1 MKFKNILSI
10 NKYNHHSSSS
20 SYNISD
26 GNDNSNSYVNNHINN
41 QYYHQYSSHTNNT
54 SLINNNILTT
64 IFILFLSNIFGN
76 ILPIFLSSFCHQ
88 FYYINKKWHLICWYL
103 DFIGILTGMLCTGL
117 SFIYLVFYC
126 IPILIYILTYILII
140 CYIISLQL
148 CWKQYYYRCYSK
160 LYLYPYDRFPE
171 FSLILTSYGWIATI
185 LPIFLVLIL
194 CYEYRSIYL
203 FQKILLYSISGPII
217 MSFGIIIFAQ
227 GNFPEKYTKIWGLSE
242 GFFDIIGHSHQF
254 WHLISAILQFCWIIV
269 LQQHFHARIEYGCS

>member
-10 NKYNHHSSSS
+10 N
-20 SYNISD
+20 NISD
-26 GNDNSNSYVNNHINN
+26 GYHNSNNINVTYSYINHHNDNYHSNQN
-41 QYYHQYSSHTNNT
+41 SSHTNT
-54 SLINNNILTT
+54 SLINNNILST
-64 IFILFLSNIFGN
+64 ISILFLSNIFGN
-76 ILPIFLSSFCHQ
+76 ILPILLSSFCHQ

-126 IPILIYILTYILII
+126 IPIIIYILTYILII

-148 CWKQYYYRCYSK
+148 CWKKYYYRYYQK

-171 FSLILTSYGWIATI
+171 FSLILTSFGWIATI
-185 LPIFLVLIL
+185 LPIVLVLLL

-203 FQKILLYSISGPII
+203 FQKILFYSISGPII

-227 GNFPEKYTKIWGLSE
+227 GNFPEKYTKAWGLSE

-254 WHLISAILQFCWIIV
+254 WHLISAVLQFCWILV
-269 LQQHFHARIEYGCS
+269 LRKHFHARIEYGCL